1 MKPFI
6 AILALSLSSMPV
18 LAEPL
23 QLSLEAALELAVAHS
38 PVITDQGTAV
48 AKALRNKEN
57 AWNLFLP
64 GITAE
69 LIGSYKDTMFYPPQI
84 DRGVAPFSTSLKMD
98 VKLSLDT
105 KILFD
110 LQKRKDDFAIALLLA
125 QEAQRKFVMGVEKDY
140 FSLVASSMDVGNA
153 IRTLGLD
160 EEQYRQTK
168 IKFDSGL
175 ESELSLLNAELKLQG
190 TRTAATSS
198 KAAYERKSIA
208 FRRLLGLDPQ
218 TSFTLTTP
226 LVIAELDTGV
236 IEGLMDAIGTRL
248 DLEIKRKAIEAS
260 TVAIDRYHA
269 LNRMPLIS
277 IGSSL
282 VYSLSDFSVPLDGF
296 SISAGISF
304 GVDAW
309 IRGSQKDLAYRLL
322 MDEREQQVVEYD
334 RMLGAA
340 KEKIEDL
347 TMDLAL
353 KINDLR
359 LTEAKLLLADRIRS
373 QTRIAYDRGTVTLYA
388 LDDAQ
393 SKVEVQRQALVS
405 TQLAYLQLIIDI
417 GYALGVDWRSL
428 IGTPG

>member
-1 MKPFI
+1 M
-6 AILALSLSSMPV
+6 
-18 LAEPL
+18 
-23 QLSLEAALELAVAHS
+23 
-38 PVITDQGTAV
+38 
-48 AKALRNKEN
+48 
-57 AWNLFLP
+57 
-64 GITAE
+64 
-69 LIGSYKDTMFYPPQI
+69 
-84 DRGVAPFSTSLKMD
+84 
-98 VKLSLDT
+98 
-105 KILFD
+105 
-110 LQKRKDDFAIALLLA
+110 
-125 QEAQRKFVMGVEKDY
+125 
-140 FSLVASSMDVGNA
+140 
-153 IRTLGLD
+153 
-160 EEQYRQTK
+160 
-168 IKFDSGL
+168 
-175 ESELSLLNAELKLQG
+175 
-190 TRTAATSS
+190 
-198 KAAYERKSIA
+198 
-208 FRRLLGLDPQ
+208 
-218 TSFTLTTP
+218 FTLTTP

-282 VYSLSDFSVPLDGF
+282 AYSLSDFSIPLDGF

-322 MDEREQQVVEYD
+322 MDERDQQIVEYD

-340 KEKIEDL
+340 KEKVEDL
-347 TMDLAL
+347 TMDLEL

-359 LTEAKLLLADRIRS
+359 LTEAKLGLADRIHS

-405 TQLAYLQLIIDI
+405 TQLAY
-417 GYALGVDWRSL
+417 
-428 IGTPG
+428 